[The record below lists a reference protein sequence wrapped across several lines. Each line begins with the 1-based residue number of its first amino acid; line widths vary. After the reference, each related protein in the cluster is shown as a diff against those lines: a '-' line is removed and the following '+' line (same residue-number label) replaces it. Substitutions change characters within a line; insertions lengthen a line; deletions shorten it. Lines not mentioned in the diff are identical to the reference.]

1 MPYNIEYGKTK
12 SLNEN
17 MFKPCPLCGFG
28 VFVEKINDNTNEPQ
42 RGLMFSE
49 ISQRQKDKYYMIPL
63 K

>member
-1 MPYNIEYGKTK
+1 
-12 SLNEN
+12 